1 MGCPGGGLPYN
12 RRLMRERLIEEL
24 LGRDPHAT
32 LLRFLAASDEGLEES
47 FLTGEERS
55 ALGEMESAGAVIRGN
70 GKVRLTQAA
79 RDAFAASGSTPGAR
93 ERRLAPSGSLDFV
106 QDLTRVMTQS
116 RNIADLMRA
125 SFATLARALEF
136 DIAVAV
142 LLEQNIDTYVT
153 RRPGVEEPVSARFGI
168 EVKRAMQSVLDVAFG
183 ETDLLIQADH
193 PDLAP
198 SPRDG
203 DPYAYSVSTVLRQ
216 DGRNAGIL
224 AAFSGVPFPADAQR
238 LLEVL
243 AGQIAIILGAI
254 RTTERIQNLADT
266 DELTGIWN
274 KRWLRRQLPSE
285 IDRSRIYNI
294 PLSLAMFDIDDFKNV
309 NDTFGHVIGDVVLSE
324 LCGTV
329 RETVRPPDT
338 LARFGGDE
346 FAVVLPHSDLYGA
359 RSVADR
365 ILQRARALRIV
376 AADGVTEVRCTVS
389 VGIAT
394 YVPPAMSAAELIQR
408 ADERLYESKRLGKNR
423 VSW

>member
-1 MGCPGGGLPYN
+1 
-12 RRLMRERLIEEL
+12 MRERLIEDL
-24 LGRDPHAT
+24 LARDLHAN
-32 LLRFLAASDEGLEES
+32 LLRFLAASGEGLDES
-47 FLTGEERS
+47 FLSPDERS
-55 ALGEMESAGAVIRGN
+55 AIAEMESAGAVRREG
-70 GKVRLTQAA
+70 GKVRL
-79 RDAFAASGSTPGAR
+79 DPDAR
-93 ERRLAPSGSLDFV
+93 ELVAVRSRLGGPDRPRAPAPPRIDFI
-106 QDLTRVMTQS
+106 QELTRVMTRS
-116 RNIADLMRA
+116 RNVADLMRS
-125 SFATLARALEF
+125 SFATLGSAVPF
-136 DIAVAV
+136 DIAAAV
-142 LLEQNIDTYVT
+142 LLEQNIDVYIT
-153 RRPGVEEPVSARFGI
+153 RRAGLEEPVSDRFAV
-168 EVKRAMQSVLDVAFG
+168 EVRAAMQKVLDVAFG
-183 ETDLLIQADH
+183 ETDLVIQADH

-198 SPRDG
+198 RAG
-203 DPYAYSVSTVLRQ
+203 AREPYANAVCTVLRQ
-216 DGRNAGIL
+216 DSRNAGVL
-224 AAFSGVPFPADAQR
+224 AVFSETPFSPEAER
-238 LLEVL
+238 ILEVL
-243 AGQIAIILGAI
+243 SGQISIILGAI

-294 PLSLAMFDIDDFKNV
+294 PLSLAMFDIDDFKKV
-309 NDTFGHVIGDVVLSE
+309 NDTYGHVIGDVLLSE

-365 ILQRARALRIV
+365 ILQRARALRIL
-376 AADGVTEVRCTVS
+376 AADGVSEVRCTVS

-394 YVPPAMSAAELIQR
+394 YVPPAMSSAELIQR